1 MSAKNP
7 PENSQ
12 ETEQVPDE
20 PEYFPPELL
29 EQSVGARLDY
39 FEERCLIEHPRLLEA
54 LELIIQAICSPG
66 EGASK
71 RRPGTMVLVIGP
83 SRVGKTTLIHLL
95 EERLLARVKAQM
107 QQDQSFIPFASITA
121 PEPGSGRFDWIDYY
135 KPVLRQLGN
144 PFVGSQA
151 ALIRARELREAMEEA
166 LRYRAPLVIIVDEA
180 HHLAKA
186 RSGRRLQDN
195 LDHLKHIENVT
206 GVSHVLVGTYEMRP
220 FRTVNAQLACRSVD
234 VHFPRYDLVKE
245 DDVQLFQSALWAL
258 QRQLPVEEEPLL
270 AVQSWEFLYARSIG
284 CIGLLKLH
292 LNRALGLA
300 LSEGAKTIT
309 LAHLQQTALSEAR
322 VTLALRNAIESEAEL
337 VEAEGADERLL
348 TLMGLRGPQTPLKSS
363 VSAQEEQKSDQP
375 TPRPRKRPGKRSEGR
390 DEIGN
395 VPGEEGQAAG

>member
-1 MSAKNP
+1 MSNEKLLQPGEP
-7 PENSQ
+7 PDTLNE
-12 ETEQVPDE
+12 E
-20 PEYFPPELL
+20 PERFPLHLL
-29 EQSVGARLDY
+29 QQPSGARQEY
-39 FEERCLIEHPRLLEA
+39 FEHQCLIEHPRLLTA
-54 LELIIQAICSPG
+54 LDATLQAICSPG
-66 EGASK
+66 EGASM

-83 SRVGKTTLIHLL
+83 SRVGKTTLIRLL
-95 EERLLARVKAQM
+95 EQRLLARYEEQM
-107 QQDQSFIPFASITA
+107 RRDPGFIPFASITA
-121 PEPGSGRFDWIDYY
+121 AGPEASRFDWPTYY
-135 KPVLRQLGN
+135 RAVLRGLQD
-144 PFVGSQA
+144 PFVDGKTA
-151 ALIRARELREAMEEA
+151 RIRTRELREAMESA
-166 LRYRAPLVIIVDEA
+166 LLHRQPLAIIVDEA

-186 RSGRRLQDN
+186 SSGRRLQDQ
-195 LDHLKHIENVT
+195 LDHLKYFENLT
-206 GVSHVLVGTYEMRP
+206 GVSHILVGTYEMRP

-234 VHFPRYDLVKE
+234 VHFPRYDAAKE
-245 DDVQLFQSALWAL
+245 EDVQLFQSALWAL

-270 AVQSWEFLYARSIG
+270 AEQSWECLYARSIG